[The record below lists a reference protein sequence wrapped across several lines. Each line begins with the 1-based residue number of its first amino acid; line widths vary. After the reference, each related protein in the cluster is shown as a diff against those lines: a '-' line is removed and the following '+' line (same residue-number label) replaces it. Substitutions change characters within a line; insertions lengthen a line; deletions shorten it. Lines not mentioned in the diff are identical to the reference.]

1 MSTQIKRLYQNNQ
14 EFVPI
19 TLAEAVVVDA
29 TNIPGLQTLR
39 ITTLD
44 KVLKNTLAVV
54 GANTLNIETINTT
67 LTNINTTLQKKQDK
81 LTAGDGITIDLDG
94 TISVTNTS
102 TLGFQYKIVK
112 RLPSPPGKDYENIIY
127 LVPNTTGVNGNIFIE
142 YICINKDSIIDKIN
156 TGFSCDNVL
165 HKDCPKPQWHQH
177 LCKENFLG
185 EFKTELE
192 KQLARDNL
200 DIYSKVQIDEF
211 IKNLTGVD
219 LSSYITKDYFNE
231 AIQDLDYVKSSLK
244 SNIDYNIPEN
254 LFTI

>member
-54 GANTLNIETINTT
+54 GTNTLSIGDINTT

-81 LTAGDGITIDLDG
+81 LTAGDGITIDPDG

-102 TLGFQYKIVK
+102 TLGFQYKIVTV
-112 RLPSPPGKDYENIIY
+112 LPSPPRKDYENIIY
-127 LVPNTTGVNGNIFIE
+127 LVPNTQGINGNIFTE
-142 YICINKDSIIDKIN
+142 YICINKDSNYIWEQIGSLTTD
-156 TGFSCDNVL
+156 V
-165 HKDCPKPQWHQH
+165 
-177 LCKENFLG
+177 
-185 EFKTELE
+185 
-192 KQLARDNL
+192 NL
-200 DIYSKVQIDEF
+200 DNYVTKKEF
-211 IKNLTGVD
+211 TN
-219 LSSYITKDYFNE
+219 
-231 AIQDLDYVKSSLK
+231 LK
-244 SNIDYNIPEN
+244 SIVLTAQDVTTSSGNPVTVEIDIPNN
-254 LFTI
+254 LYDKQQIS

>member
-54 GANTLNIETINTT
+54 GANTLNIDTINTT

-81 LTAGDGITIDLDG
+81 LTPGDGITIDPDG

-112 RLPSPPGKDYENIIY
+112 MLPSPPGKDYENIIY
-127 LVPNTTGVNGNIFIE
+127 LVPNTQGVNGNIFTE
-142 YICINKDSIIDKIN
+142 YICINKDSNYIWEQIGSLTTDVN
-156 TGFSCDNVL
+156 LDNYVT
-165 HKDCPKPQWHQH
+165 
-177 LCKENFLG
+177 
-185 EFKTELE
+185 KTEF
-192 KQLARDNL
+192 DNL
-200 DIYSKVQIDEF
+200 SSIVLTAQDVTTSSGTPVTVEIDIPNYLYDK
-211 IKNLTGVD
+211 K
-219 LSSYITKDYFNE
+219 
-231 AIQDLDYVKSSLK
+231 
-244 SNIDYNIPEN
+244 
-254 LFTI
+254 

>member
-67 LTNINTTLQKKQDK
+67 LTNINNTLQDKQDK
-81 LTAGDGITIDLDG
+81 LTAGDGITIDPDG

-112 RLPSPPGKDYENIIY
+112 MLPSPPGKDYENIIY
-127 LVPNTTGVNGNIFIE
+127 LVPNTQGVNGNIFIE
-142 YICINKDSIIDKIN
+142 YICINKDSNYIWEQIGSLTTD
-156 TGFSCDNVL
+156 V
-165 HKDCPKPQWHQH
+165 
-177 LCKENFLG
+177 
-185 EFKTELE
+185 
-192 KQLARDNL
+192 NL
-200 DIYSKVQIDEF
+200 DGYVTKKEF
-211 IKNLTGVD
+211 TD
-219 LSSYITKDYFNE
+219 
-231 AIQDLDYVKSSLK
+231 LK
-244 SNIDYNIPEN
+244 SIVLTAQDVTTSSGTPVTVEIDIPN
-254 LFTI
+254 YLYDKK

>member
-67 LTNINTTLQKKQDK
+67 LTNINNTLQNKQDK
-81 LTAGDGITIDLDG
+81 LTAGDGITIDPDG

-112 RLPSPPGKDYENIIY
+112 MLPSPPGKDYENIIY
-127 LVPNTTGVNGNIFIE
+127 LVPNTQGVNGNIFIE
-142 YICINKDSIIDKIN
+142 YICINKDSNYIWEQIGSLTTDVN
-156 TGFSCDNVL
+156 LDNYVT
-165 HKDCPKPQWHQH
+165 
-177 LCKENFLG
+177 
-185 EFKTELE
+185 KTEFT
-192 KQLARDNL
+192 N
-200 DIYSKVQIDEF
+200 
-211 IKNLTGVD
+211 
-219 LSSYITKDYFNE
+219 LSSIVLT
-231 AIQDLDYVKSSLK
+231 AQDVTTSSG
-244 SNIDYNIPEN
+244 NPVTVEIDIPNN
-254 LFTI
+254 LYDKQ

>member
-54 GANTLNIETINTT
+54 GTNTLSIGDINTT

-81 LTAGDGITIDLDG
+81 LTAGDGITIDPDG

-102 TLGFQYKIVK
+102 TLGFQYKIVTV
-112 RLPSPPGKDYENIIY
+112 LPSPPRKDYENIIY
-127 LVPNTTGVNGNIFIE
+127 LVPNTQGINGNIFTE
-142 YICINKDSIIDKIN
+142 YICINKDSNYIWEQIGSLTTD
-156 TGFSCDNVL
+156 V
-165 HKDCPKPQWHQH
+165 
-177 LCKENFLG
+177 
-185 EFKTELE
+185 
-192 KQLARDNL
+192 NL
-200 DIYSKVQIDEF
+200 DNYVTKKEFSDLRSIVLTAQDVTTSSGNPVTVEIDIPNNLYDKQQI
-211 IKNLTGVD
+211 
-219 LSSYITKDYFNE
+219 S
-231 AIQDLDYVKSSLK
+231 
-244 SNIDYNIPEN
+244 
-254 LFTI
+254 

>member
-44 KVLKNTLAVV
+44 KVLKNTLTVV
-54 GANTLNIETINTT
+54 GANTLNIQAINTT

-81 LTAGDGITIDLDG
+81 LTAGDGITIDPDG

-112 RLPSPPGKDYENIIY
+112 MLPSPPKKDYENIIY

-142 YICINKDSIIDKIN
+142 YICINKDSNYIWEQIGSLTTDVN
-156 TGFSCDNVL
+156 LDNYVT
-165 HKDCPKPQWHQH
+165 
-177 LCKENFLG
+177 
-185 EFKTELE
+185 KTEFT
-192 KQLARDNL
+192 N
-200 DIYSKVQIDEF
+200 
-211 IKNLTGVD
+211 
-219 LSSYITKDYFNE
+219 LSSIVLT
-231 AIQDLDYVKSSLK
+231 AQDVTTSSGDPVTVK
-244 SNIDYNIPEN
+244 IDIPN
-254 LFTI
+254 YLYDKK

>member
-81 LTAGDGITIDLDG
+81 LTAGDGITIGPDG

-112 RLPSPPGKDYENIIY
+112 MLPSPPGKDYENIIY

-142 YICINKDSIIDKIN
+142 YICINKDSNYIWEQIGSLTTDVN
-156 TGFSCDNVL
+156 LDNYVT
-165 HKDCPKPQWHQH
+165 
-177 LCKENFLG
+177 
-185 EFKTELE
+185 KTEFT
-192 KQLARDNL
+192 N
-200 DIYSKVQIDEF
+200 
-211 IKNLTGVD
+211 
-219 LSSYITKDYFNE
+219 LSSIVLT
-231 AIQDLDYVKSSLK
+231 AQDVTTSSGTPVTVGY
-244 SNIDYNIPEN
+244 DIPNN
-254 LFTI
+254 LYDKK

>member
-54 GANTLNIETINTT
+54 GTNTLNINTINTT

-81 LTAGDGITIDLDG
+81 LTAGDGITIDPDG

-112 RLPSPPGKDYENIIY
+112 MLPSPPRKDYENIIY
-127 LVPNTTGVNGNIFIE
+127 LVPNTQGVDGNIFIE
-142 YICINKDSIIDKIN
+142 YICINKDSTYIWEQIGSLTTDVN
-156 TGFSCDNVL
+156 LDNYVT
-165 HKDCPKPQWHQH
+165 
-177 LCKENFLG
+177 
-185 EFKTELE
+185 KTEFTDLRSIVLTAQDVTTSSGDPVTVE
-192 KQLARDNL
+192 IDIPNYLYDKQ
-200 DIYSKVQIDEF
+200 
-211 IKNLTGVD
+211 
-219 LSSYITKDYFNE
+219 
-231 AIQDLDYVKSSLK
+231 
-244 SNIDYNIPEN
+244 
-254 LFTI
+254 

>member
-54 GANTLNIETINTT
+54 GTNTLNIDTINNT

-81 LTAGDGITIDLDG
+81 LTAGDGITIDPDG
-94 TISVTNTS
+94 TISITNTS

-127 LVPNTTGVNGNIFIE
+127 LVPNTQGVNGNIFIE
-142 YICINKDSIIDKIN
+142 YICINKDSNYIWEQIGSLTTDVN
-156 TGFSCDNVL
+156 LDGYVT
-165 HKDCPKPQWHQH
+165 
-177 LCKENFLG
+177 
-185 EFKTELE
+185 KTEF
-192 KQLARDNL
+192 
-200 DIYSKVQIDEF
+200 ID
-211 IKNLTGVD
+211 
-219 LSSYITKDYFNE
+219 
-231 AIQDLDYVKSSLK
+231 LK
-244 SNIDYNIPEN
+244 SIVLTAQDVTTSSGTPVTVGYDIPNN
-254 LFTI
+254 LYDKK

>member
-54 GANTLNIETINTT
+54 GTNTLSIGDINTT

-81 LTAGDGITIDLDG
+81 LTAGDGITIDPDG

-102 TLGFQYKIVK
+102 TLGFQYKIVTV
-112 RLPSPPGKDYENIIY
+112 LPSPPRKDYENIIY
-127 LVPNTTGVNGNIFIE
+127 LVPNPQGVNGNIFTE
-142 YICINKDSIIDKIN
+142 YICINKDSNYIWEQIGSLTTD
-156 TGFSCDNVL
+156 V
-165 HKDCPKPQWHQH
+165 
-177 LCKENFLG
+177 
-185 EFKTELE
+185 
-192 KQLARDNL
+192 NL
-200 DIYSKVQIDEF
+200 DNYVTKKEF
-211 IKNLTGVD
+211 TN
-219 LSSYITKDYFNE
+219 
-231 AIQDLDYVKSSLK
+231 LK
-244 SNIDYNIPEN
+244 SIVLTAQDVTTSSGNPVTVEIDIPNN
-254 LFTI
+254 LYDKQQIS